1 MDLST
6 SWELAAIVLNK
17 SSPMGRVQCANL
29 PGSWPEGYRPALHS
43 QLSISPVENLSASAS
58 ESEKREDGPAF
69 YAVTS
74 FLLVKNEVQGKLWTL
89 NPSN

>member
-1 MDLST
+1 MLT
-6 SWELAAIVLNK
+6 YLAAGGKITGLLCTASYQPN
-17 SSPMGRVQCANL
+17 GE
-29 PGSWPEGYRPALHS
+29 PE
-43 QLSISPVENLSASAS
+43 QSAS